1 MIWVTVVR
9 TKDNQ
14 IRSFQVSG
22 HAGYAERG
30 QDIVCSAVSAL
41 TITTINAL
49 SIYTSQAFE
58 TDADEESGCITVNFP
73 EPLNHDGEL
82 LVNSMIL
89 GLRTIENEYN
99 DEYIHVDFREV

>member
-1 MIWVTVVR
+1 M
-9 TKDNQ
+9 
-14 IRSFQVSG
+14 
-22 HAGYAERG
+22 
-30 QDIVCSAVSAL
+30 
-41 TITTINAL
+41 
-49 SIYTSQAFE
+49 YTSQAFE
-58 TDADEESGCITVNFP
+58 TDADEESGCIPVNFP

>member
-9 TKDNQ
+9 TRDNR

-22 HAGYAERG
+22 HAGYAESG

-49 SIYTSQAFE
+49 SMYTSQVFE
-58 TDADEESGCITVNFP
+58 TNADEESGCITVNFP

>member
-9 TKDNQ
+9 TKDNR

-22 HAGYAERG
+22 HAGYAENG

-49 SIYTSQAFE
+49 SMYTSQVFE
-58 TDADEESGCITVNFP
+58 TDVDEESGRITVNFP